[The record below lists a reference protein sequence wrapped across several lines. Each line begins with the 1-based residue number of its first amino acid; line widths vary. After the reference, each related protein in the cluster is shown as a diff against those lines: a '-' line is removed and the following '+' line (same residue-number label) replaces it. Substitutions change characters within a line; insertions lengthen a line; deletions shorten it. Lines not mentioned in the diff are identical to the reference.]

1 LEAEGYEFSGGI
13 NQTKGVWLQIHFIS
27 DDFEFYKIRL
37 EQLASHGCSIHC
49 LARSMTAC
57 GVGED
62 LATCLPQQI
71 PKRFTC
77 IL

>member
-1 LEAEGYEFSGGI
+1 LEAEFYEFSGGI

-27 DDFEFYKIRL
+27 DDFEFYEIRL
-37 EQLASHGCSIHC
+37 EQLACHGGRIHS

-62 LATCLPQQI
+62 LATCLAQQI
-71 PKRFTC
+71 PKQPTC

>member
-1 LEAEGYEFSGGI
+1 LEAEFHEFSGSI
-13 NQTKGVWLQIHFIS
+13 NQTKGIWLQIDFIS
-27 DDFEFYKIRL
+27 DNFEFYEIRL
-37 EQLASHGCSIHC
+37 EQLAGHGRGIHC

-62 LATCLPQQI
+62 LATCLAQRV
-71 PKRFTC
+71 PKRLTS